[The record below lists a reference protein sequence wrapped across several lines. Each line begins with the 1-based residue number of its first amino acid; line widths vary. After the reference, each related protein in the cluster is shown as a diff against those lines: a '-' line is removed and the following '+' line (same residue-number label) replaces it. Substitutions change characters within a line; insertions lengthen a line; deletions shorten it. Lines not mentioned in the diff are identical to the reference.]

1 MGLYLGKQR
10 IIAINEKIAT
20 KQWVTDQGYLKNTN
34 LSDYITNEQ
43 LQPVSDKIDD
53 VSAKVED
60 ISTKIIKKG
69 SLGTINGKS
78 IENGNNV
85 TIDLTLFKVVDSLP
99 VSDIDVNK
107 IYLLPNPAGANNNTY
122 IEYMY
127 INGSWEVAGEYKS
140 EMSLD
145 NYYTKGQSDEKFLT
159 KAEVGNLADYV
170 KNGEL
175 DTKVGEAGYVKTE
188 ALTTTLT
195 SYAKKTDIPSVP
207 TKLSELTNDSGYI
220 TTYTETDPVWT
231 SEKSNYYTKTE
242 IDNKNYLTEH
252 QSLADYAKKT
262 ELPKKLSELTND
274 SGYITTYTET
284 DPVWTSEKSNY
295 YTKTEIDNKNYLT
308 EHQSLADYVK
318 NGELDT
324 KVEEAGYV
332 KTDALTTT
340 LTSYAKKTDIPT
352 VPTKLSELINDS
364 SFITTYTETDPV
376 WTSEKVNYYTK
387 TEIDGKNYLTE
398 HQSLADYAKKSEIP
412 TDYVKNGELD
422 TKVSEAGYVKTEAL
436 TTTLTSYAKKSE
448 IPTDYVHNTELADY
462 ATITYVT
469 EQIGSINSVLENI

>member
-53 VSAKVED
+53 VSAKVAD

-69 SLGTINGKS
+69 TLGTINGQS
-78 IENGNNV
+78 IENGNNI

-107 IYLLPNPAGANNNTY
+107 IYLLPNPAGADNNTY

-127 INGSWEVAGEYKS
+127 INGSWEVAGEYKA
-140 EMSLD
+140 ELRLD
-145 NYYTKGQSDEKFLT
+145 DYYTKEQTDEKFLT
-159 KAEVGNLADYV
+159 KTEVGNLADYV
-170 KNGEL
+170 KNSEL
-175 DTKVGEAGYVKTE
+175 DTKV
-188 ALTTTLT
+188 
-195 SYAKKTDIPSVP
+195 S
-207 TKLSELTNDSGYI
+207 
-220 TTYTETDPVWT
+220 
-231 SEKSNYYTKTE
+231 
-242 IDNKNYLTEH
+242 
-252 QSLADYAKKT
+252 
-262 ELPKKLSELTND
+262 
-274 SGYITTYTET
+274 
-284 DPVWTSEKSNY
+284 
-295 YTKTEIDNKNYLT
+295 
-308 EHQSLADYVK
+308 
-318 NGELDT
+318 
-324 KVEEAGYV
+324 EAGYV

-398 HQSLADYAKKSEIP
+398 HQSLAEYAKKSEIP
-412 TDYVKNGELD
+412 TDYVR
-422 TKVSEAGYVKTEAL
+422 
-436 TTTLTSYAKKSE
+436 
-448 IPTDYVHNTELADY
+448 NTELADY
-462 ATITYVT
+462 ATKTYVT

>member
-69 SLGTINGKS
+69 TLGTINGKS
-78 IENGNNV
+78 IENGNNI
-85 TIDLTLFKVVDSLP
+85 TIDINLFKVVDQLP
-99 VSDIDVNK
+99 TTDIDGNK
-107 IYLLPNPAGANNNTY
+107 IYLLPNPAGADNNTY

-127 INGSWEVAGEYKS
+127 INGRWEVVGEYKA
-140 EMSLD
+140 ELSLD
-145 NYYTKGQSDEKFLT
+145 GYYTKEQTDEKFLT

-170 KNGEL
+170 KNSEL

-207 TKLSELTNDSGYI
+207 TKLSELTNDSGFI
-220 TTYTETDPVWT
+220 TTYTETDPVWN

-242 IDNKNYLTEH
+242 INN
-252 QSLADYAKKT
+252 
-262 ELPKKLSELTND
+262 
-274 SGYITTYTET
+274 
-284 DPVWTSEKSNY
+284 
-295 YTKTEIDNKNYLT
+295 
-308 EHQSLADYVK
+308 
-318 NGELDT
+318 
-324 KVEEAGYV
+324 
-332 KTDALTTT
+332 
-340 LTSYAKKTDIPT
+340 
-352 VPTKLSELINDS
+352 
-364 SFITTYTETDPV
+364 
-376 WTSEKVNYYTK
+376 
-387 TEIDGKNYLTE
+387 KNYLTE

-412 TDYVKNGELD
+412 TDYVR
-422 TKVSEAGYVKTEAL
+422 
-436 TTTLTSYAKKSE
+436 
-448 IPTDYVHNTELADY
+448 NTELADY
-462 ATITYVT
+462 ATKTYVT
-469 EQIGSINSVLENI
+469 EQIGSINSILENI

>member
-69 SLGTINGKS
+69 TLGTINGKS
-78 IENGNNV
+78 IENGNNI
-85 TIDLTLFKVVDSLP
+85 TIDLNLFKVVDQLP
-99 VSDIDVNK
+99 VSDIDGNK
-107 IYLLPNPAGANNNTY
+107 IYLLPNPAGADNNTY

-127 INGSWEVAGEYKS
+127 IDSKWEVVGEYKS
-140 EMSLD
+140 ELSLD
-145 NYYTKGQSDEKFLT
+145 NYYTKAQTDEKFLT
-159 KAEVGNLADYV
+159 KTEVGNLADYV

-175 DTKVGEAGYVKTE
+175 DSKVSEAGYVKTD

-207 TKLSELTNDSGYI
+207 TKLSELTNDSGFI
-220 TTYTETDPVWT
+220 TTYTETDPVW
-231 SEKSNYYTKTE
+231 N
-242 IDNKNYLTEH
+242 
-252 QSLADYAKKT
+252 
-262 ELPKKLSELTND
+262 
-274 SGYITTYTET
+274 
-284 DPVWTSEKSNY
+284 SEKSNY

-318 NGELDT
+318 TE
-324 KVEEAGYV
+324 V
-332 KTDALTTT
+332 LTTT
-340 LTSYAKKTDIPT
+340 LTTYAKKTE

-364 SFITTYTETDPV
+364 SYITTYAETDPV
-376 WTSEKVNYYTK
+376 WTSEKVNYYTRD
-387 TEIDGKNYLTE
+387 EIDGKNYLTE
-398 HQSLADYAKKSEIP
+398 HQSLAD
-412 TDYVKNGELD
+412 
-422 TKVSEAGYVKTEAL
+422 
-436 TTTLTSYAKKSE
+436 YAKKSE

-469 EQIGSINSVLENI
+469 EQIGSINSVLETI

>member
-20 KQWVTDQGYLKNTN
+20 KKWVTDQGYLKNTN

-78 IENGNNV
+78 IENGNNI
-85 TIDLTLFKVVDSLP
+85 TIDLTLFKVVDQLP

-107 IYLLPNPAGANNNTY
+107 IYLLPNPAGADGNTY

-127 INGSWEVAGEYKS
+127 INGKWEGVGEYKA
-140 EMSLD
+140 ELSLD
-145 NYYTKGQSDEKFLT
+145 NYYTKGQTDEKFLT

-170 KNGEL
+170 KNSEL
-175 DTKVGEAGYVKTE
+175 DTKVGEAGYVKTDALTTALTSYAKKVELPTKLSELTNDSGYITTYTETDPVWTSEKVNYYTKDEINEKNYLTEHQSLADYVKTE

-207 TKLSELTNDSGYI
+207 TKLSELINDSG
-220 TTYTETDPVWT
+220 
-231 SEKSNYYTKTE
+231 
-242 IDNKNYLTEH
+242 
-252 QSLADYAKKT
+252 
-262 ELPKKLSELTND
+262 
-274 SGYITTYTET
+274 
-284 DPVWTSEKSNY
+284 
-295 YTKTEIDNKNYLT
+295 
-308 EHQSLADYVK
+308 
-318 NGELDT
+318 
-324 KVEEAGYV
+324 
-332 KTDALTTT
+332 
-340 LTSYAKKTDIPT
+340 
-352 VPTKLSELINDS
+352 
-364 SFITTYTETDPV
+364 FITTYTETDPV

-387 TEIDGKNYLTE
+387 DEINGKNYLTE

-412 TDYVKNGELD
+412 TDYVRN
-422 TKVSEAGYVKTEAL
+422 TE
-436 TTTLTSYAKKSE
+436 LTSYATK
-448 IPTDYVHNTELADY
+448 
-462 ATITYVT
+462 TYVT